1 MNAKDEKRAAFNE
14 QMNEWVSRQGL
25 WFQLRHAADGQTLIA
40 RVMRVVLRLA
50 IIMIIVSLGCWLY
63 LVKRV
68 ESEGFNEDIR
78 SSVEKTLKGTDCEIG
93 PIHKERD
100 DVTIAYL
107 KIKGTDES
115 FFHDLKA
122 RQVRF
127 KMKVTDGILG
137 QWNGGGITATQIDMF
152 VKAGASDAPSAAKSY
167 RSLFDDYGRF
177 SFDRIESDATNVRW
191 GYSGNNRGSISDS
204 HMTAIRDDD
213 GWIVEF
219 KGGTFSQNW
228 LHDLNITRMLVVCDK
243 DGVHIREAELH
254 RGGGTLSFKL
264 NVGSG
269 GQPQVSGIVTLK
281 SMPLKSLLS
290 PQYSDR
296 IEGKISGKGKITG
309 STNSQ
314 EGIVMDI
321 DLSIE
326 DGDVIVIRDDFPL
339 LDALSIVDLYSNYRK
354 ISFTEGGCH
363 IRTGGDLLQVTNI
376 DLKAGDLFHLAG
388 EIHVRPPSYV
398 EIAKSLNIK
407 DVKIVRDVIEK
418 NWELG
423 NELLGSMDEDTT
435 VADAAKGVGD
445 VEAGGDATKKNSMKN
460 VRKISILAEKN
471 VRRFGG
477 IVKVGLKKDAFD
489 KAPLLKE
496 AYPVD
501 AATGRI
507 WLDVP
512 LAGRLPTLTL
522 SLAEKLYKL
531 GKEHK

>member
-1 MNAKDEKRAAFNE
+1 
-14 QMNEWVSRQGL
+14 
-25 WFQLRHAADGQTLIA
+25 
-40 RVMRVVLRLA
+40 
-50 IIMIIVSLGCWLY
+50 
-63 LVKRV
+63 
-68 ESEGFNEDIR
+68 
-78 SSVEKTLKGTDCEIG
+78 
-93 PIHKERD
+93 
-100 DVTIAYL
+100 
-107 KIKGTDES
+107 
-115 FFHDLKA
+115 
-122 RQVRF
+122 
-127 KMKVTDGILG
+127 
-137 QWNGGGITATQIDMF
+137 
-152 VKAGASDAPSAAKSY
+152 
-167 RSLFDDYGRF
+167 
-177 SFDRIESDATNVRW
+177 
-191 GYSGNNRGSISDS
+191 
-204 HMTAIRDDD
+204 
-213 GWIVEF
+213 
-219 KGGTFSQNW
+219 
-228 LHDLNITRMLVVCDK
+228 
-243 DGVHIREAELH
+243 
-254 RGGGTLSFKL
+254 
-264 NVGSG
+264 
-269 GQPQVSGIVTLK
+269 
-281 SMPLKSLLS
+281 
-290 PQYSDR
+290 
-296 IEGKISGKGKITG
+296 
-309 STNSQ
+309 
-314 EGIVMDI
+314 
-321 DLSIE
+321 
-326 DGDVIVIRDDFPL
+326 
-339 LDALSIVDLYSNYRK
+339 
-354 ISFTEGGCH
+354 
-363 IRTGGDLLQVTNI
+363 LLQVTNI